1 MAEMRAMDR
10 HRASC
15 AACSRHDT
23 MIRRSLIL
31 IRNLPPI
38 DVSPDFMARLNRRL
52 EQGGP
57 EARVDVVAPRPYYPS
72 LGAFA
77 ALAAGLV
84 AVGYIAAQSND
95 QRIPAAE
102 RQIIAASAPSVTA
115 LEPAPVIANEAF
127 VASVPTG
134 MPVWSAVMMA
144 GQAPMHFANLEFRE
158 SGLER

>member
-1 MAEMRAMDR
+1 
-10 HRASC
+10 
-15 AACSRHDT
+15 
-23 MIRRSLIL
+23 MIRRSLL
-31 IRNLPPI
+31 IVRNLPPI
-38 DVSPDFMARLNRRL
+38 EVSPDFMARLNERL
-52 EQGGP
+52 ARVGP
-57 EARVDVVAPRPYYPS
+57 ESRNDIVATPRPYYPS
-72 LGAFA
+72 IGAFA

-84 AVGYIAAQSND
+84 AVGYIAAQSTEH
-95 QRIPAAE
+95 RVPAAE

-158 SGLER
+158 SGVER